1 MFIDIWIYLLKQDEL
16 LNDYY
21 TPFVKSKLENNI
33 DDFTKELKDL
43 DKQMDRIK
51 TAYIKGIMK
60 IEDFDKEIRHIDYR
74 KLELEKQI
82 ENQKQYDNLSFT
94 LDDLLVIKDKQEI
107 DSIVNQDYE
116 LNLVYD
122 WISLSKEEKQ
132 KLIAK
137 YIDYMEIEK
146 IGELYKLKYIEVHES
161 LLMEKLKNHKE
172 YNAPFEIIPFED
184 SDGNNPSFN
193 LEERTKDKAEK
204 YYKHLKEYVSN
215 YTDLPINYHE
225 AVYDFDINDATFDA
239 NEYERILRIILIK
252 DTKLSNKNK
261 LRFGIITIDLEDI
274 KETLSEEY
282 QNAMA
287 LLRQEYAIKL
297 NRMISLLKNE

>member
-1 MFIDIWIYLLKQDEL
+1 M
-16 LNDYY
+16 
-21 TPFVKSKLENNI
+21 
-33 DDFTKELKDL
+33 
-43 DKQMDRIK
+43 
-51 TAYIKGIMK
+51 
-60 IEDFDKEIRHIDYR
+60 
-74 KLELEKQI
+74 
-82 ENQKQYDNLSFT
+82 
-94 LDDLLVIKDKQEI
+94 
-107 DSIVNQDYE
+107 
-116 LNLVYD
+116 
-122 WISLSKEEKQ
+122 
-132 KLIAK
+132 IAK

-193 LEERTKDKAEK
+193 LEERTKDKVEK